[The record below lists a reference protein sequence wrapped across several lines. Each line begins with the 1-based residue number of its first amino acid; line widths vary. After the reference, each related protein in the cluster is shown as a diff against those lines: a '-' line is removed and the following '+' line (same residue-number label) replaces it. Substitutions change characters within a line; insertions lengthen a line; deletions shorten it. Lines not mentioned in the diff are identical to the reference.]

1 MRRIRVL
8 ALCCAVLLILSLS
21 AVQAQAPAPQ
31 RGGTIRV
38 GITQEIINLDPHVAT
53 AFSSF
58 QVMDLVYE
66 SLLRLNAKTLE
77 VEPNLATSWSVS
89 ADGLEYTFTLRRDA
103 TFHDGTTVDASDVK
117 YTIDRILDP
126 ATRSPQASFL
136 EPVRE
141 ITVINPFS
149 VRIALKRPFA
159 PFLSL
164 LTRPSRGIVPVNF
177 EDKVGDARVRTL
189 GSGPYRLAEFGPGSV
204 RLTRYE
210 RYWRRDAQ
218 GNRLPHA
225 DAVIY
230 RVIPDPATL
239 RAAVRAGEV
248 DLIIGFGV
256 DINAARTLD
265 AVPGLKVMSVADLAY
280 SLLGIQHERPPF
292 NDARVK
298 QALALAIDR
307 AQLIQVV
314 YSGRATAAG
323 PLPPTAAEWR
333 PVAASGL
340 PNYRRDA
347 IRARQL
353 LAQAGHP
360 NGVAIKMLPIPTVP
374 EVVQIAQVLKEQ
386 LAPAGFNVEIEQVD
400 FATFLSRWRGSQF
413 DTFVSLNSGEID
425 PDVHLYRH
433 IHSTGSTN
441 VFKFKDSSVDQ
452 LLDQGRGTPDIARRQ
467 QIYGQLQR
475 QIAEKVPFLFL
486 AYADLFAVARANVNG
501 FTLSSTRSMWPLAE
515 TWLAR

>member
-21 AVQAQAPAPQ
+21 AVQAQVPPPQ

-103 TFHDGTTVDASDVK
+103 TFHDGTT
-117 YTIDRILDP
+117 
-126 ATRSPQASFL
+126 
-136 EPVRE
+136 
-141 ITVINPFS
+141 

>member
-1 MRRIRVL
+1 MNRVRVL
-8 ALCCAVLLILSLS
+8 ALCCTVFLVAGLA
-21 AVQAQAPAPQ
+21 AVQAQPASPQ

-38 GITQEIINLDPHVAT
+38 GITQEILNLDPHVAT

-58 QVMDLVYE
+58 QVLDLVYE
-66 SLLRLNAKTLE
+66 SLLRLNPKTLE
-77 VEPNLATSWSVS
+77 LEPNLATSWSVS
-89 ADGLEYTFTLRRDA
+89 RDGLEYTFNLRRDA
-103 TFHDGTTVDASDVK
+103 TFHDGTNVDASDVK

-136 EPVRE
+136 EPLRE
-141 ITVINPFS
+141 VTIVNPFT

-164 LTRPSRGIVPVNF
+164 MTGPSRGIVPVNF
-177 EDKVGDARVRTL
+177 ELKVGDPRVKML
-189 GSGPYRLAEFGPGSV
+189 GSGPYQLAEFGPGSV
-204 RLTRYE
+204 RLVRYD
-210 RYWRRDAQ
+210 RYWGKDAQ
-218 GNRLPHA
+218 GNRLPYA
-225 DAVIY
+225 DAVVY

-248 DLIIGFGV
+248 DMIIGFGV
-256 DINAARTLD
+256 DITAARTL
-265 AVPGLKVMSVADLAY
+265 ANVPELKIMSVPDLSY
-280 SLLGIQHERPPF
+280 SLLGVQHERPPL
-292 NDARVK
+292 NDARIR

-307 AQLIQVV
+307 DQLIQVV

-323 PLPPTAAEWR
+323 PIPPTLAEWR
-333 PVAASGL
+333 PVAASRL

-347 IRARQL
+347 ARARQL

-360 NGVAIKMLPIPTVP
+360 NGVSIKMMPIPTVP

-413 DTFVSLNSGEID
+413 DTFVSLNGGAID

-433 IHSTGSTN
+433 IHSSGSTN
-441 VFKFKDSSVDQ
+441 VFKFKDTAVDQ
-452 LLDQGRGTPDIARRQ
+452 LLDQGRSTPDGARRQ
-467 QIYGQLQR
+467 QIYGQLQQ

-501 FTLSSTRSMWPLAE
+501 FTLGSTRSMLPLME

>member
-1 MRRIRVL
+1 
-8 ALCCAVLLILSLS
+8 
-21 AVQAQAPAPQ
+21 
-31 RGGTIRV
+31 
-38 GITQEIINLDPHVAT
+38 
-53 AFSSF
+53 
-58 QVMDLVYE
+58 
-66 SLLRLNAKTLE
+66 
-77 VEPNLATSWSVS
+77 
-89 ADGLEYTFTLRRDA
+89 
-103 TFHDGTTVDASDVK
+103 
-117 YTIDRILDP
+117 
-126 ATRSPQASFL
+126 
-136 EPVRE
+136 
-141 ITVINPFS
+141 
-149 VRIALKRPFA
+149 
-159 PFLSL
+159 
-164 LTRPSRGIVPVNF
+164 
-177 EDKVGDARVRTL
+177 
-189 GSGPYRLAEFGPGSV
+189 
-204 RLTRYE
+204 
-210 RYWRRDAQ
+210 
-218 GNRLPHA
+218 
-225 DAVIY
+225 
-230 RVIPDPATL
+230 
-239 RAAVRAGEV
+239 AGEV

-347 IRARQL
+347 TRARQL

-413 DTFVSLNSGEID
+413 DTFVSLNGGEID

>member
-1 MRRIRVL
+1 MLFRSLLVFGL
-8 ALCCAVLLILSLS
+8 A
-21 AVQAQAPAPQ
+21 AVQAQPAAPQ

-38 GITQEIINLDPHVAT
+38 GITQEILNLDPHVAT

-77 VEPNLATSWSVS
+77 VEPNLASSWSVS
-89 ADGLEYTFTLRRDA
+89 PDGLEYTFTLRRNA
-103 TFHDGTTVDASDVK
+103 TFHDGSSVDASDVK
-117 YTIDRILDP
+117 FTIDRILDP

-136 EPVRE
+136 EPIRE
-141 ITVINPFS
+141 VTVVNPFS
-149 VRIALKRPFA
+149 VKITLKRPFA

-164 LTRPSRGIVPVNF
+164 LTGPSRGIVPLNF
-177 EDKVGDARVRTL
+177 EDKVGDPRVRML
-189 GSGPYRLAEFGPGSV
+189 GSGPFQLAEFGPGSV
-204 RLTRYE
+204 RLVRFD
-210 RYWRRDAQ
+210 RYWGRDSQ
-218 GNRLPHA
+218 GNRLPYA
-225 DAVIY
+225 DAVVY

-256 DINAARTLD
+256 DITAARTLA
-265 AVPGLKVMSVADLAY
+265 AVPDLKVMSVADLSY
-280 SLLGIQHERPPF
+280 SLLGVQHERPPL

-307 AQLIQVV
+307 DQLIQVV
-314 YSGRATAAG
+314 YSGRDTAAG
-323 PLPPTAAEWR
+323 PIPPTLSEWQ
-333 PVAASGL
+333 PVGASRL

-347 IRARQL
+347 GRARQL

-360 NGVAIKMLPIPTVP
+360 NGISIKMMPIPTVP
-374 EVVQIAQVLKEQ
+374 EAVQIAQVLKEQ
-386 LAPAGFNVEIEQVD
+386 LAPAGINVEIEQVD

-413 DTFVSLNSGEID
+413 DTFVSLNGGAID

-433 IHSTGSTN
+433 VHSTGSTN
-441 VFKFKDSSVDQ
+441 VFKFKDAAVDQ
-452 LLDQGRGTPDIARRQ
+452 LLDQGRSTPDAARRQ
-467 QIYGQLQR
+467 QLYGQLQR

-486 AYADLFAVARANVNG
+486 AYAEDRKSVV
-501 FTLSSTRSMWPLAE
+501 
-515 TWLAR
+515 